1 MSLGADRTPA
11 VDVAAWWLLRG
22 KNDGDNWATNNS
34 DTRELIVW
42 ADISDFEHYMGQLPF
57 PYDNAAAV
65 ELYEAG
71 GVLVLTLVPGRTLRL
86 SCVAFSH
93 RHYAGGFLE
102 AVYEVCRSRL
112 GLDR

>member
-65 ELYEAG
+65 ELYEAARSDAAARG
-71 GVLVLTLVPGRTLRL
+71 
-86 SCVAFSH
+86 VAFSH